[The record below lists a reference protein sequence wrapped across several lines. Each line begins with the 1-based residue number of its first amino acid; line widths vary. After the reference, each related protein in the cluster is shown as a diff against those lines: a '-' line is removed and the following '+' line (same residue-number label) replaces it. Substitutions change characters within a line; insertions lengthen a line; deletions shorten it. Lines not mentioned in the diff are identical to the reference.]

1 MTADHI
7 TKERL
12 EILEKENEAFKTLL
26 LEFIGYEDEWLLTKP
41 GLKKNYK
48 KDYLIEHIQ
57 YQRKLIR
64 ELYNKLDN
72 KAQEELKIK
81 VESCIWPIMHNED

>member
-1 MTADHI
+1 MTTDHL

-12 EILEKENEAFKTLL
+12 KNLEKENEAFKTLL

-64 ELYNKLDN
+64 ELYNKLDD

-81 VESCIWPIMHNED
+81 VESSIWPIMHNEG

>member
-1 MTADHI
+1 M
-7 TKERL
+7 
-12 EILEKENEAFKTLL
+12 
-26 LEFIGYEDEWLLTKP
+26 LEFIGYEDAWLLTKP

-64 ELYNKLDN
+64 ELYNKLD
-72 KAQEELKIK
+72 EELKGR
-81 VESCIWPIMHNED
+81 ELYLANYAQ

>member
-1 MTADHI
+1 MTTNHL
-7 TKERL
+7 TKER
-12 EILEKENEAFKTLL
+12 IKNLEKENEAFKTLL
-26 LEFIGYEDEWLLTKP
+26 LEIIGYEDEWLLTKP

-64 ELYNKLDN
+64 ELYYKLDD
-72 KAQEELKIK
+72 KAQEVLKIK

>member
-26 LEFIGYEDEWLLTKP
+26 LEL
-41 GLKKNYK
+41 N
-48 KDYLIEHIQ
+48 
-57 YQRKLIR
+57 
-64 ELYNKLDN
+64 
-72 KAQEELKIK
+72 
-81 VESCIWPIMHNED
+81 

>member
-1 MTADHI
+1 MTTDHI

-12 EILEKENEAFKTLL
+12 KMLEKENEAFKTLL

-64 ELYNKLDN
+64 ELYNKLDD

-81 VESCIWPIMHNED
+81 VEICIWSIMHSEA